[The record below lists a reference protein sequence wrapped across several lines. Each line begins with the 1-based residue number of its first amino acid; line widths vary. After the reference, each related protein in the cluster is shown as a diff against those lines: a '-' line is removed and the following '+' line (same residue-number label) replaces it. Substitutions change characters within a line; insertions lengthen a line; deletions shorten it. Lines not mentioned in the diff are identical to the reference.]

1 MHLVTAVPRR
11 IWVGQSNAP
20 HTIRSIA
27 SRFGGDRLRLAPAAR
42 SPRHSLPTSIFIMM
56 RRAART
62 WIKVP
67 GRVGNLCQGPHSI
80 SWFGNEPSATKR
92 CTKRGCRP
100 VNGMTPLA
108 HTSSLGSPAAWR
120 YSPQSIASHRLRLPD
135 KCESKRS
142 HHRQR

>member
-62 WIKVP
+62 WIKAP
-67 GRVGNLCQGPHSI
+67 GRVGNLCQGAALDLLVRERAERDKTVH
-80 SWFGNEPSATKR
+80 EER
-92 CTKRGCRP
+92 
-100 VNGMTPLA
+100 
-108 HTSSLGSPAAWR
+108 SPAG
-120 YSPQSIASHRLRLPD
+120 
-135 KCESKRS
+135 
-142 HHRQR
+142 